1 MKVLKKVYVLFLKK
15 LELGS
20 AVAVRLTKL
29 TGKSEIPIHPKHFL
43 TKNPWFTNYIS
54 KKDVVLDLGCGN
66 GQNTFKAAK
75 KAKKVIGVE
84 LDDALL
90 KFAKK
95 TATTKKLQNVIFT
108 KADLEKRLKYK
119 SDYFNKVL
127 FLDVLEHLL
136 NRNQILDEIKRVLKP
151 GGLLFL
157 GVPNKET
164 SWKKIQRAVGVCSYS
179 DPDHKIEYSGKEISN
194 LLNSHKFKIRYFGY
208 GKFDTP
214 LRGIFVIIGSISI
227 PLYKKITK
235 WREEL
240 TKKNPNEASG
250 FEIVAA
256 NRK

>member
-1 MKVLKKVYVLFLKK
+1 MKKLKRLYVLFLKK

-20 AVAVRLTKL
+20 AIAVRLTKL
-29 TGKSEIPIHPKHFL
+29 TGKSEVPIHPKHFL
-43 TKNPWFTNYIS
+43 TENPWFTDHIS

-75 KAKKVIGVE
+75 KVKKVVGVE

-90 KFAKK
+90 KIAKE
-95 TATTKKLQNVIFT
+95 TATAKKLQNVSFE

-119 SDYFNKVL
+119 NNAFDKIL
-127 FLDVLEHLL
+127 FLDVLEHLI
-136 NRNQILDEIKRVLKP
+136 NRDQILDEIKRVLKAD
-151 GGLLFL
+151 GLLFL

-164 SWKKIQRAVGVCSYS
+164 SWKKIQRSVGVCYYS
-179 DPDHKIEYSGKEISN
+179 DPDHKIEYSKRGITN
-194 LLNSHKFKIRYFGY
+194 LLKSHNFEIRHFDY

-214 LRGIFVIIGSISI
+214 FRGIFDIIGSISI
-227 PLYKKITK
+227 PIYKKITK
-235 WREEL
+235 WRE
-240 TKKNPNEASG
+240 KKAKKDPIQASG